1 MAIKFHYPEI
11 MQEQPIISVK
21 NLVKKYGDFTAV
33 DKVSFDVMP
42 GQVFGLL
49 GPNGA
54 GKTTTLEI
62 METLKHATSG
72 TVTLDGFNVQDDP
85 AEVKKRIGIQ
95 LQASGF
101 YPELN
106 LVELLE
112 MFGIMYG
119 VPVNPMEML
128 KKFNLEDKAKN
139 KYEDM
144 SGGQKQR
151 FSLASTLV
159 NNPKIIFLDEPTT
172 GLDPQARINLW
183 DTIREIKAQGVT
195 ILITTHYM
203 DEAEQLCDT
212 LAIVDQG
219 KIIAQDTPSNLID
232 QLLKRGFK
240 RHTQVRAATLE
251 DVFLDLTGRSIR
263 EA

>member
-1 MAIKFHYPEI
+1 MPAAD
-11 MQEQPIISVK
+11 PIISVK
-21 NLVKKYGDFTAV
+21 DLVKKYDDFTAV
-33 DKVSFDVMP
+33 DHISFTVEA
-42 GQVFGLL
+42 GHVFGLL

-62 METLKHATSG
+62 IETLKRPTEG
-72 TVTLDGFNVQDDP
+72 TVIVDGYNVLESPD
-85 AEVKKRIGIQ
+85 EVKKRIGIQ

-119 VPVNPMEML
+119 MPVRPMDML
-128 KKFNLEDKAKN
+128 KKFNLEDKARN
-139 KYEDM
+139 KFDAL

-151 FSLASTLV
+151 FSLATTLV

-172 GLDPQARINLW
+172 GLDPQARIHLW
-183 DTIREIKAQGVT
+183 EIIREIKAQGVT
-195 ILITTHYM
+195 VIITTHYM

-212 LAIVDQG
+212 LAIIDHG
-219 KIIAQDTPSNLID
+219 KIIAQDSPQNLIN

-240 RHTQVRAATLE
+240 RHTDVRAATLE
-251 DVFLDLTGRSIR
+251 DVFLDITGRSLR